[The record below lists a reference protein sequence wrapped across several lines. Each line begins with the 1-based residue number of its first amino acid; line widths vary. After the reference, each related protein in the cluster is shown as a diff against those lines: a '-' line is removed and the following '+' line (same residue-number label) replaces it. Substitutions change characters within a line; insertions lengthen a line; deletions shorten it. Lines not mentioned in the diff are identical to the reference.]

1 MDRLVAE
8 VHEHPAADVRTERS
22 GEERRAAG
30 RGGSLGQRQNRRR
43 AGRHALRRRRAGRV
57 LMLVE
62 VEKAGDQQVAVERI
76 LARAAREA
84 VVGDA
89 FTPDLEVRGESARTT
104 LDDARLP
111 EGRQRLTAVGR
122 RGAAGVTIIEGEG
135 EDGRNGEAT

>member
-1 MDRLVAE
+1 
-8 VHEHPAADVRTERS
+8 
-22 GEERRAAG
+22 
-30 RGGSLGQRQNRRR
+30 
-43 AGRHALRRRRAGRV
+43 
-57 LMLVE
+57 MLVE
-62 VEKAGDQQVAVERI
+62 ADQAGDQQVAVDRI

-104 LDDARLP
+104 LDEARRP

-135 EDGRNGEAT
+135 EVGRNGQATAGAGETTLRNGADVHHWVALCVEGRRRARASRRRGDLLVVADQRVVEQDRRGRTGV